1 MTTSTYS
8 LPSKRAHN
16 IIEYIKYSSDFLC
29 DLDELEERGVQEI
42 LQEDF
47 DIYETFKEEELEE
60 IQGELKVIALENEVR
75 EARHIFNKVKP
86 YDEGFDC
93 IHSSPE
99 DIYSRRTTYKVYYS
113 YPVDENLRRLPKI
126 RYPIRHATQRETKR
140 LSGLNRLL
148 TGQIKVEQRVKQGM
162 EMTIYKHL

>member
-16 IIEYIKYSSDFLC
+16 IIEYIKYGNDFLC

-42 LQEDF
+42 LQEDL
-47 DIYETFKEEELEE
+47 DIYETFTKEELQE
-60 IQGELKVIALENEVR
+60 IKGELKAIALENEVR
-75 EARHIFNKVKP
+75 EARHIFNKIKP

-113 YPVDENLRRLPKI
+113 YPVDENLKRLPKV
-126 RYPIRHATQRETKR
+126 RYPIRHATQREAKR

-148 TGQIKVEQRVKQGM
+148 TGQIKARQGM